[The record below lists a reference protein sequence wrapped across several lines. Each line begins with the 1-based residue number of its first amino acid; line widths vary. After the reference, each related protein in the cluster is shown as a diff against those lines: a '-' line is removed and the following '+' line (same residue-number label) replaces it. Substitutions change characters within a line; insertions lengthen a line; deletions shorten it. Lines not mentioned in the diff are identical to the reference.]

1 MFINMFWKRLI
12 IKSITFFYMAFHKEM
27 FLRYFSDIFDFGI
40 KFINEESK
48 DTFYGATF
56 VYLYSFKKS
65 IKHKD
70 PKHISEIH
78 RHDITKKFLDL
89 VLKKSE
95 SKSKQLVDISRQLSK
110 YIPPQIHDALFAGK
124 YDTEIKTRRRKLT
137 VFFSDI
143 RNFTSTSENLAT
155 RGFNKV
161 LE

>member
-12 IKSITFFYMAFHKEM
+12 IKKHHIFLHAFHKEM
-27 FLRYFSDIFDFGI
+27 FLRYFSDIFDFEI

-78 RHDITKKFLDL
+78 RHDITKKIFGFSI
-89 VLKKSE
+89 KKSRI
-95 SKSKQLVDISRQLSK
+95 Q
-110 YIPPQIHDALFAGK
+110 
-124 YDTEIKTRRRKLT
+124 IKT
-137 VFFSDI
+137 I
-143 RNFTSTSENLAT
+143 
-155 RGFNKV
+155 G
-161 LE
+161 